1 MQFNGI
7 DGMSAYSSAGSDD
20 ETKNQIDY
28 LPISRNS
35 QFKFENKQ
43 VYENI
48 HQNSKSVDKAP
59 IVELLRACSLCHSSI
74 QRDQKQMDELSSK
87 ANKQRLNCKS
97 IYKFDEAQLNFAAS
111 YKFNYVSRKGQ
122 VITISAQG
130 KSEMHEEMAM
140 TQIDLRGVAM
150 TVQVVRPLGSQ
161 DGCTILFKAPMQAI
175 RVFMKEEL
183 WSKIDNDLQQ
193 MTKQGITVLTFAKKE
208 LDPEY
213 TADLFRVIAEV

>member
-1 MQFNGI
+1 
-7 DGMSAYSSAGSDD
+7 
-20 ETKNQIDY
+20 
-28 LPISRNS
+28 
-35 QFKFENKQ
+35 
-43 VYENI
+43 
-48 HQNSKSVDKAP
+48 
-59 IVELLRACSLCHSSI
+59 
-74 QRDQKQMDELSSK
+74 
-87 ANKQRLNCKS
+87 
-97 IYKFDEAQLNFAAS
+97 
-111 YKFNYVSRKGQ
+111 
-122 VITISAQG
+122 
-130 KSEMHEEMAM
+130 MHEEMAM